1 MPIFFNNIKNRYG
14 KLQAYYNTNTGF
26 MNQTR
31 SINWDTGDLYKKF
44 PGTTVDTV
52 MVLIRKTNI
61 TADLLS
67 SFPIDTVFYGVN
79 LNNNGLI
86 TISLSTGITGYH
98 YIEIKHR
105 NSIETW
111 SDSVDFSTDT
121 VKYDFYNYIS
131 QFALDNGMLQDGTH
145 AWIWGGDVNQNG
157 NLESADATMI
167 YVAANSDD
175 PTVNNG
181 YVICD
186 IDGNGNIDSQ
196 DYGLA
201 YNNANLGA
209 NVINPFSYLN
219 KK

>member
-157 NLESADATMI
+157 NLESEDATII

-186 IDGNGNIDSQ
+186 IDGNGNLDSQ